1 MSPPVPTTS
10 AVASAIVAQME
21 AALSQTVPL
30 LPKAFIRVLAKA
42 LGGVVVLLYKYCGW
56 VFLQI
61 FVAHASFEETTINGK
76 KVRPLVEWGRLIGI
90 GDPEAATRAEL
101 VVRVTVTNPTGSLK
115 AGSQLLRSETS
126 VIYTVA
132 ADTPLT
138 GASVPVTI
146 RAASDQNGG
155 IGEGTIGNLEPGDI
169 VSFANPLANVG
180 TDAVV
185 EAVSVAGVEAE
196 TADDYRARVIRK
208 FQRKP
213 QGGAYSDYEEWGSA
227 VAGIV
232 NVYPYTSS
240 NPGEVDIYVEATEES
255 SGSADGIPTG
265 PQLAAVRAA
274 IEATSPTSGLATKRP
289 ANAAI
294 NVLAITRTPFAL
306 TVGGLSPDT
315 LETRDAIKDGV
326 DEYLRS
332 REPFVVGLST
342 LPRDDT
348 VTTAAVAGIVDGIVN
363 AAGATATYVELT
375 PYSAHTLGKGEKAK
389 LAGTPNFV

>member
-10 AVASAIVAQME
+10 AIAANIVAQME
-21 AALSQTVPL
+21 AALSQSVPL

-42 LGGVVVLLYKYCGW
+42 LAGVVVLLYKYAGW
-56 VFLQI
+56 IFLQI
-61 FVAHASFEETTINGK
+61 FVAHASFEESTINGK
-76 KVRPLVEWGRLIGI
+76 KIRPLVEWGRLIGV
-90 GDPEAATRAEL
+90 GDPGAATRAEI
-101 VVRVTVTNPTGSLK
+101 VVRVVVTAIGGSLK
-115 AGSQLLRSETS
+115 AGSQLLRTETG

-132 ADTPLT
+132 ADTLLNAAT
-138 GASVPVTI
+138 VPVTI
-146 RAASDQNGG
+146 RAASQQNGG
-155 IGEGTIGNLEPGDI
+155 SGEGTIGNLQPGDI
-169 VSFANPLANVG
+169 VSFANPLGNVA
-180 TDAVV
+180 TDATV
-185 EAVSVAGVEAE
+185 EAIAVAGVEAE
-196 TADDYRARVIRK
+196 TEDSYRARVIHK

-213 QGGAYSDYEEWGSA
+213 QGGAYADYAEWA
-227 VAGIV
+227 AIAGIV
-232 NVYPYTSS
+232 NVYPYTGA
-240 NPGEVDIYVEATEES
+240 PGQVDVYVEASVES
-255 SGSADGIPTG
+255 SGSDDGIPTA
-265 PQLAAVRAA
+265 PQLAAVMAA
-274 IEATSPTSGLATKRP
+274 IQAIDPTSGLATVRP

-294 NVLAITRTPFAL
+294 NVLPITRTPFAL

-363 AAGATATYVELT
+363 AAGATVIYVELT
-375 PYSAHTLGKGEKAK
+375 PYTAHTLGEGEKAK